1 MVNTEIRLAKDA
13 CYQNNFYVHTGDSK
27 KIW

>member
-13 CYQNNFYVHTGDSK
+13 YYQTKFNVHTGDSK

>member
-13 CYQNNFYVHTGDSK
+13 YYQNNFNVHTGDSK